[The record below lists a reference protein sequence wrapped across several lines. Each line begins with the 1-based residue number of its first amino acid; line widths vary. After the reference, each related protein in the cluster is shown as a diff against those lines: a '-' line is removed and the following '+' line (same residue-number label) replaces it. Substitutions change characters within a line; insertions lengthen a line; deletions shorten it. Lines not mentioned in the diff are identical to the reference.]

1 MTRLSRLRFAA
12 NFSAQYSGLVR
23 GTDASRQRPCR
34 CQKQPCTRMTVRCAG
49 STMSGVPGSD
59 FTLTRNRNPLRW
71 SALRTVRSGPVP
83 DPRML
88 RMMRLRT

>member
-12 NFSAQYSGLVR
+12 NFLAQYSGLVR

-34 CQKQPCTRMTVRCAG
+34 CQKQPCTRMTARCAG